1 MGDGAGSDP
10 LPENRSL
17 ADVAIAL
24 RDTGHWGWVVDH
36 RWHTVYMT
44 DELRRT
50 FGAGDLADHG
60 LGTHFFGPETV
71 EASRTWRFGP
81 NTDDH
86 QRTVFSACGNL
97 VLADADGDRD
107 AVRAAVDPLFH
118 DLVESLEPS
127 EQASVGAVIR
137 STKGTGSSDVHL
149 LVMRVTDVAGERVGY
164 AIITKPPIGMM
175 TMSSML
181 DDLDPGH
188 LERMQHVARP
198 ARRPAAILFAD
209 LEGSSQLARSLPT
222 RTYFSLG
229 RRLVRAADRCVINA
243 GGLVGRHVGD
253 GVVAFF
259 LVETAG
265 SESAARA
272 PASPRLARCEG
283 RSTRWRREAAW
294 IRTRWCCASG
304 CIGVRRSTSATSV
317 RVDAPRSR
325 RWATRSTRPPASRR
339 VRPAAGSLAS
349 KDLIERLD
357 HDDAADLGL
366 DPLHLAYTTLRDLD
380 DRHREGRVATRR
392 RSPCATSSTAAR
404 MA

>member
-1 MGDGAGSDP
+1 MF
-10 LPENRSL
+10 
-17 ADVAIAL
+17 AIAL

-107 AVRAAVDPLFH
+107 AVRATVDPLFH

-222 RTYFSLG
+222 STYFSLG

-265 SESAARA
+265 SESAAAAA

-283 RSTRWRREAAW
+283 RSTRSRSEAAW
-294 IRTRWCCASG
+294 IPDEVVLRFGLHWGSTLYVG
-304 CIGVRRSTSATSV
+304 NISTSGRTEVTALGDEVNEAARIEACATGG
-317 RVDAPRSR
+317 R
-325 RWATRSTRPPASRR
+325 
-339 VRPAAGSLAS
+339 SLAS

-357 HDDAADLGL
+357 HEDAADLGL
-366 DPLHLAYTTLRDLD
+366 DPLHLAYTTLRDL
-380 DRHREGRVATRR
+380 ETATEKAASR
-392 RSPCATSSTAAR
+392 TAPAIPVCDV
-404 MA
+404 

>member
-1 MGDGAGSDP
+1 MGDGAESDP

-107 AVRAAVDPLFH
+107 AVRATVDPLFH

-222 RTYFSLG
+222 STYFSLG

-265 SESAARA
+265 SESAAARA
-272 PASPRLARCEG
+272 CITAARTLRGALDEVAKRSGVDPDEVVLRFGLHWGSTLYVGNISTSG
-283 RSTRWRREAAW
+283 RTEVTALGDEVNEAAR
-294 IRTRWCCASG
+294 IEACATG
-304 CIGVRRSTSATSV
+304 GR
-317 RVDAPRSR
+317 
-325 RWATRSTRPPASRR
+325 
-339 VRPAAGSLAS
+339 SLAS

-357 HDDAADLGL
+357 HEDAADLGL
-366 DPLHLAYTTLRDLD
+366 DPLHLAYTTLRDL
-380 DRHREGRVATRR
+380 ETATEKARR
-392 RSPCATSSTAAR
+392 DAPAIPVCDV
-404 MA
+404 